1 MIERMS
7 NYILDNFL
15 YRNEKVEGDERE
27 VMLFGITRILED
39 IPKYTIIFLISY
51 FCHILQYVGIV
62 LAITLMYKVFV
73 GGVHART
80 NIGCLISS
88 IIYFIFPVYL
98 AKYIN
103 INININIYLLS
114 AITLISSL
122 FVIWKIAPADTE
134 EIPILKKAKRN
145 KLKVISLVSILII
158 LAFNLLEIQ
167 DLYIQNIILITIMF
181 INICTTK
188 PVYKFY
194 KCKYSYESEEFKE
207 YYNK

>member
-15 YRNEKVEGDERE
+15 YRNE
-27 VMLFGITRILED
+27 RILED
-39 IPKYTIIFLISY
+39 IPKYTIIFLIAY
-51 FCHILQYVGIV
+51 FCNILQYVGIV

-80 NIGCLISS
+80 NIGCLVSS
-88 IIYFIFPVYL
+88 IIYFVVPVYL
-98 AKYIN
+98 AKYV
-103 INININIYLLS
+103 NINIYLLS

-122 FVIWKIAPADTE
+122 FIIWKIAPADTE
-134 EIPILKKAKRN
+134 EIPILKKEKRN
-145 KLKVISLVSILII
+145 KLKIIGLISVLII
-158 LAFNLLEIQ
+158 LAFNLLEIE

-188 PVYKFY
+188 PIYKLY
-194 KCKYSYESEEFKE
+194 RCKYSYESDEFKQF
-207 YYNK
+207 YNK

>member
-1 MIERMS
+1 MIEKMS

-39 IPKYTIIFLISY
+39 IPKYTIIFLIAY

-62 LAITLMYKVFV
+62 LAITMMYKIFI

-80 NIGCLISS
+80 NFGCLISS
-88 IIYFIFPVYL
+88 IVYFILPVYL

-103 INININIYLLS
+103 INIYLLS
-114 AITLISSL
+114 AIALISSL
-122 FVIWKIAPADTE
+122 LVIWKIAPADTE
-134 EIPILKKAKRN
+134 EIPILKKSKRN
-145 KLKVISLVSILII
+145 KLKVIGLISVLII

-167 DLYIQNIILITIMF
+167 DLYIQNIIVISIMF

-188 PVYKFY
+188 PIYRLY
-194 KCKYSYESEEFKE
+194 RCKYSYESDEFKE

>member
-39 IPKYTIIFLISY
+39 IPKYTIIFLIAY
-51 FCHILQYVGIV
+51 FCNILQYVGIV
-62 LAITLMYKVFV
+62 LAVTIIYKGFI
-73 GGVHART
+73 GGAHART

-88 IIYFIFPVYL
+88 IIYFILPVYL

-103 INININIYLLS
+103 INIYLLS
-114 AITLISSL
+114 AVTLLSSL
-122 FVIWKIAPADTE
+122 LVIWKIAPADTE

-145 KLKVISLVSILII
+145 RLKLFGLVSVLFIMS
-158 LAFNLLEIQ
+158 FNLLEIEN
-167 DLYIQNIILITIMF
+167 LYIQNIILITIMF

>member
-1 MIERMS
+1 MIEKMS

-15 YRNEKVEGDERE
+15 YRNEKVIGDERE

-39 IPKYTIIFLISY
+39 IPKYTIIFLLA
-51 FCHILQYVGIV
+51 CVLNILQYVGIV
-62 LAITLMYKVFV
+62 LAVTIIYKGFI
-73 GGVHART
+73 GGAHART
-80 NIGCLISS
+80 NLGCLISS
-88 IIYFIFPVYL
+88 IIYFILPVYL

-103 INININIYLLS
+103 INVYLLS
-114 AITLISSL
+114 AITLLSSL

-134 EIPILKKAKRN
+134 EIPILKKDKRN
-145 KLKVISLVSILII
+145 KLKIIGLISVLFII
-158 LAFNLLEIQ
+158 AFNLLEIEN
-167 DLYIQNIILITIMF
+167 LYIQNIILVTIMF
-181 INICTTK
+181 INLCTTK

>member
-1 MIERMS
+1 MIEKMS

-15 YRNEKVEGDERE
+15 YKNEKVEGDERE

-39 IPKYTIIFLISY
+39 IPKYTIIFLIAY
-51 FCHILQYVGIV
+51 FCNILHYVGIV
-62 LAITLMYKVFV
+62 LAVTILYKSFV

-80 NIGCLISS
+80 NIGCLVSS
-88 IIYFIFPVYL
+88 IIYFLAPVFL

-103 INININIYLLS
+103 VNIYLFS
-114 AITLISSL
+114 AITLILSL

-134 EIPILKKAKRN
+134 EIPILKKEKRK
-145 KLKVISLVSILII
+145 KLKLIGLVSLLVI
-158 LAFNLLEIQ
+158 LAFNILEIQ
-167 DLYIQNIILITIMF
+167 DSYIQNIILLTILY
-181 INICTTK
+181 IDISTTK

-194 KCKYSYESEEFKE
+194 RCKYSYESDEFKD

>member
-1 MIERMS
+1 MIEKMS

-15 YRNEKVEGDERE
+15 YRNEKVIGDERE

-39 IPKYTIIFLISY
+39 IPKYTIIFLLA
-51 FCHILQYVGIV
+51 CVLNILQYVGIILV
-62 LAITLMYKVFV
+62 ITMIYKIFV

-80 NIGCLISS
+80 NLGCLISS
-88 IIYFIFPVYL
+88 IIYFILPVYL
-98 AKYIN
+98 AKY
-103 INININIYLLS
+103 ININIYLLS
-114 AITLISSL
+114 AITLLSSL

-134 EIPILKKAKRN
+134 EIPILKKDKRN
-145 KLKVISLVSILII
+145 KLKIIGLISVLFII
-158 LAFNLLEIQ
+158 AFNLLEIEN
-167 DLYIQNIILITIMF
+167 LYIQNIILVTIMF
-181 INICTTK
+181 INLCTTK